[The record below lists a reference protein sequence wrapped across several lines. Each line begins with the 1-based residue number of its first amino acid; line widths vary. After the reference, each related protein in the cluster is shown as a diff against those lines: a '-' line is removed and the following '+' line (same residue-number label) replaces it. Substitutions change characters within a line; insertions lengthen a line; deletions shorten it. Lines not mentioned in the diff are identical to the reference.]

1 MVGPRRGRA
10 GSRTG
15 FHPWWDSASLAAA
28 VKSRI
33 PIVTATRATPTAAT
47 REVRL
52 EDYRPPSFL
61 VDRIDLDFDLAAA
74 ESFVT
79 SNLVLRRSPGT
90 PLDAPLVLD
99 GTELE
104 LVDVAFEGRVLSANE
119 YSFDENGGLVLPA
132 SFFARERCGAGTADP
147 CAPFSLRVRTRV
159 FPERN
164 TGYKGLFASNGIL
177 CTQCEAE
184 DFRRITF
191 YPDRPDVLARF
202 TTTLRAARDE
212 FPVLLSNG
220 NPVASGRTEDGQHW
234 VRWEDPFP
242 KPSYLFAVV
251 AGDLACLESVYT
263 TASGR
268 DVQLRIY
275 TEPHNVARCGHAMAA
290 LEKAMRWDEEEYGLE
305 YDLDLFMIVA
315 VDHFNMGAME
325 NKGLNIFNS
334 RYVLAD
340 PESATDSDYANIET
354 VISHEYFHN
363 WTGNRVT
370 CRDWFQLSLKE
381 GLTVFRDQQFTAAMG
396 SPAVKRIRD
405 ARFIRDHQFK
415 EDSGPDAHPVR
426 PDAYEAIDNF
436 YTATVYFKG
445 AEVIRMMHTLLGAD
459 GFRCGMDRYFARHDG
474 AAATTDDFVAAMEDA
489 TGVDLGQFRRWYSQA
504 GTPVLR
510 IEREHDP
517 QRRTLDLRVEQRI
530 PEIPEGSPGES
541 MHIPLALGLL
551 DQEGQTL
558 HPDPDRAPAPL
569 GNDGTL
575 VLDVRRPVE
584 TFRLR
589 GIHAP
594 PFVSLLRG
602 FSAPVKVEIE
612 RSDEEL
618 IALLA
623 HDPDPFARW
632 DAGQQLALARLDRLI
647 AAGGA
652 FADGA
657 SPADTPFVEA
667 LRSVLRVPAIDGAFA
682 AELLTLPSE
691 GYLAE
696 RMERIDVEAIHE
708 ARQGLRGA
716 LGTALSGE
724 FDAVRQRL
732 LAGDAPYRFDAE
744 GAARRALANTC
755 LAYLAATGTA
765 AARTQCLAHFRSV
778 DNMTDAVAA
787 LGALA
792 NLDCPE
798 RDEALAR
805 FEERWRDD
813 PLVMDKWFS
822 LQAVSA
828 LPGTLDR
835 VTRLLSHPV
844 FDLGNPNR
852 VRALV
857 YAFCFG
863 NPSRF
868 HAADG
873 AGYRFWV
880 ARMRELDPRNPEVA
894 ARLAGAVTH
903 FRRYDDA
910 RREAMAAAM
919 EEVLA
924 LPSLS
929 KNTREVLA
937 RALGRQSPKAPR

>member
-1 MVGPRRGRA
+1 M
-10 GSRTG
+10 
-15 FHPWWDSASLAAA
+15 
-28 VKSRI
+28 
-33 PIVTATRATPTAAT
+33 TATRATPTAAP

-52 EDYRPPSFL
+52 EDYRPPPFL
-61 VDRIDLDFDLAAA
+61 VDRVDLDFDLAAE
-74 ESFVT
+74 ESLVT
-79 SNLVLRRSPGT
+79 SNLVLRRAPGT
-90 PLDAPLVLD
+90 PPDAPLVLD

-104 LVDVAFEGRVLSANE
+104 LVDVAFEGRPLSANE
-119 YSFDENGGLVLPA
+119 YSFDEDGGLVLPA
-132 SFFARERCGAGTADP
+132 SFFDRERGGAGRTDP
-147 CAPFSLRVRTRV
+147 HAPFSLRVRTRV

-164 TGYKGLFASNGIL
+164 TGYKGLYASNGIL

-202 TTTLRAARDE
+202 TTTLRARRSD

-220 NPVASGRTEDGQHW
+220 NPVASGSTDDGRHW

-251 AGDLACLESVYT
+251 AGDLACLESVHT
-263 TASGR
+263 TGSGR
-268 DVQLRIY
+268 DVALRIY
-275 TEPHNVARCGHAMAA
+275 TEAHNVGRCGHAMAA
-290 LEKAMRWDEEEYGLE
+290 LEKSMRWDEEEYGLE

-340 PESATDSDYANIET
+340 PESATDADYANIET

-396 SPAVKRIRD
+396 SAAVKRIRD

-426 PDAYEAIDNF
+426 PGAYEAIDNF

-445 AEVIRMMHTLLGAD
+445 AEVIRMMHTLLRQE
-459 GFRCGMDRYFARHDG
+459 GFRRGMDLYFARHDG
-474 AAATTDDFVAAMEDA
+474 AAVTTDDFVAAMEDA
-489 TGVDLGQFRRWYSQA
+489 TGTDLGQFRRWYSQA

-530 PEIPEGSPGES
+530 PEIPEGSSAEPL
-541 MHIPLALGLL
+541 HIPLALGLL
-551 DQEGQTL
+551 DGEGRVL
-558 HPDPDRAPAPL
+558 RPDSDRAPAPV
-569 GNDGTL
+569 GTDGTL

-584 TFRLR
+584 TFRLK
-589 GIHAP
+589 GIPAP
-594 PFVSLLRG
+594 PRVSLLRG

-618 IALLA
+618 SALLA

-652 FADGA
+652 FADA
-657 SPADTPFVEA
+657 TSPADAPFVEA
-667 LRSVLRVPAIDGAFA
+667 LRSVLRDPAIDGAFA
-682 AELLTLPSE
+682 AALLTLPSE
-691 GYLAE
+691 DYLAE

-708 ARQGLRGA
+708 ARQGLRRA
-716 LGTALSGE
+716 LGEALSDE
-724 FDAVRQRL
+724 FDAVRRRL
-732 LAGDAPYRFDAE
+732 LAGGGPYRFDAE

-755 LAYLAATGTA
+755 LAYLAATGSA
-765 AARTQCLAHFRSV
+765 AARAQCLAHFRSA
-778 DNMTDAVAA
+778 DNMTDATAA
-787 LGALA
+787 LGALVD
-792 NLDCPE
+792 LECEE
-798 RDEALAR
+798 RAEALAR
-805 FEERWRDD
+805 FEERWHGD

-822 LQAVSA
+822 LQATSA

-835 VTRLLSHPV
+835 VTGLLAHPV

-863 NPSRF
+863 NPVRF

-873 AGYRFWV
+873 RGYRFW
-880 ARMRELDPRNPEVA
+880 AERMREIDPRNPEVA

-903 FRRYDDA
+903 FRRHDDA

-919 EEVLA
+919 QEVLA
-924 LPSLS
+924 LPKLS
-929 KNTREVLA
+929 KNSREVLA
-937 RALGRQSPKAPR
+937 RALGSRPDQ